1 VAGGLT
7 PKAIIWIVMQIT
19 KIHFLTSAALVV
31 ANGEARQ
38 TTAAG
43 SGDAFADGLGRMYAG
58 RGLNQLNSS
67 ASRALFNMDL
77 IISFVVAFA
86 VGFGAG
92 YATRE
97 RKSRRRR
104 RRYYH
109 ADSAD

>member
-1 VAGGLT
+1 
-7 PKAIIWIVMQIT
+7 MQIT

-77 IISFVVAFA
+77 IIACVITFA
-86 VGFGAG
+86 LDFGAG
-92 YATRE
+92 YAARE
-97 RKSRRRR
+97 RKSRMRRR
-104 RRYYH
+104 SYYQR
-109 ADSAD
+109 DSSD